1 MLETTSSFFLSRC
14 FNLDFTRT
22 VDTAVK
28 GIICS
33 QGRLLL
39 QLRDNK
45 PDIYCPGCWGLFG
58 GAIDKGETPETALR
72 RELFEELFLTR
83 FSMKYSFSWINP
95 SSTIRLLFFAVSEIG
110 SLDMLKLNEGQAM
123 ELFTVDSLNDL
134 NVTDDLRHNMGRVQ
148 AVCESLL

>member
-1 MLETTSSFFLSRC
+1 M
-14 FNLDFTRT
+14 FNLDFNRG

-33 QGRLLL
+33 EGRLLL

-58 GAIDKGETPETALR
+58 GEIDEGETPETALR
-72 RELFEELFLTR
+72 RELFEELVLTG
-83 FSMKYSFSWINP
+83 FSMQYSFSWANP
-95 SSTIRLLFFAVSEIG
+95 NSTTRLLFFAVSEIG
-110 SLDMLKLNEGQAM
+110 SFDMLKLNEGQAM
-123 ELFTVDSLNDL
+123 DLFTVDSLNDL